1 MITMPALFNKSQR
14 IIVLLF
20 ATTLFSIHPS
30 KAQSITA
37 DSNSPLTLSIN
48 CPNNPQCIY
57 SGGNLSIDIVITN
70 NTNQNLEF
78 PLISIWSISM
88 SSYFK
93 DGKTKEGIRGTS
105 LPPGLMRPDL
115 LKKLTLL
122 PAHETT
128 IIQKEASPNYIKK
141 IFRKSSNNQIIY
153 NVSIWT
159 PIHIQGSQE
168 PIGSYQNG
176 KFEPK
181 IFILEAETTIT
192 KQ

>member
-1 MITMPALFNKSQR
+1 MVSNLPE
-14 IIVLLF
+14 LLLN
-20 ATTLFSIHPS
+20 TLFR
-30 KAQSITA
+30 
-37 DSNSPLTLSIN
+37 
-48 CPNNPQCIY
+48 
-57 SGGNLSIDIVITN
+57 NLKRVKHD
-70 NTNQNLEF
+70 
-78 PLISIWSISM
+78 
-88 SSYFK
+88 Y
-93 DGKTKEGIRGTS
+93 
-105 LPPGLMRPDL
+105 PDL

-122 PAHETT
+122 PAHETK

-181 IFILEAETTIT
+181 IFILEAETTMT

>member
-1 MITMPALFNKSQR
+1 MEFSFNKSKC
-14 IIVLLF
+14 IILLLF
-20 ATTLFSIHPS
+20 AITLLSIHSS
-30 KAQSITA
+30 KAQSVSAKDDNI
-37 DSNSPLTLSIN
+37 LSLSLS
-48 CPNNPQCIY
+48 CSSNPQCIY
-57 SGGNLSIDIVITN
+57 SGKKDFLNIRITN
-70 NTNQNLEF
+70 NTNQNLEIS
-78 PLISIWSISM
+78 LIAIDAVSM

-93 DGKTKEGIRGTS
+93 DKKTNKGIPGS
-105 LPPGLMRPDL
+105 SSPPGLTRPDL

-122 PAHETT
+122 PAHETK

-176 KFEPK
+176 RFEPK